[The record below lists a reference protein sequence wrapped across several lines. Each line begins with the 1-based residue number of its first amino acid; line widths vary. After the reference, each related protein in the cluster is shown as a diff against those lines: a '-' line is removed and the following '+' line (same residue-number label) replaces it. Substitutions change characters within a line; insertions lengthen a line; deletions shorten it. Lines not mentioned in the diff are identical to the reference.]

1 MTVALIK
8 SATFGAP
15 PCIGT
20 AAGFALATAGVGTD
34 LTAAGFATTGGAA
47 AFSVF

>member
-8 SATFGAP
+8 SATFGA
-15 PCIGT
+15 T

-34 LTAAGFATTGGAA
+34 LTAAGFVTTGGAV
-47 AFSVF
+47 AFTVY

>member
-8 SATFGAP
+8 SATFGA
-15 PCIGT
+15 T
-20 AAGFALATAGVGTD
+20 AAGFALATARVGTD
-34 LTAAGFATTGGAA
+34 LTAAGFATTGGAV